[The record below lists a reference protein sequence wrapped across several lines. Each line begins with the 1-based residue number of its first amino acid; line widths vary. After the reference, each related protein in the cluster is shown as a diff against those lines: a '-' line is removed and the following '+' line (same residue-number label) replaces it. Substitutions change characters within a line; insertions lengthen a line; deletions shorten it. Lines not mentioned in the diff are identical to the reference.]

1 MDVEAKQRQ
10 TFVECVRLYGNK
22 NDKEMFGIIDQNCF
36 GGGGY
41 DGGLAI

>member
-1 MDVEAKQRQ
+1 MDEEAKQRK
-10 TFVECVRLYGNK
+10 TFDECVRLYGNK
-22 NDKEMFGIIDQNCF
+22 NDREMFGLIDHNSF